1 MKSKTTDLVRVFL
14 ARIKSLAGAVI
25 MKVGGARIAPGK
37 LYGQRWV
44 AVLPL
49 P

>member
-25 MKVGGARIAPGK
+25 MKVGGARIAPGVA
-37 LYGQRWV
+37 YGQRWV